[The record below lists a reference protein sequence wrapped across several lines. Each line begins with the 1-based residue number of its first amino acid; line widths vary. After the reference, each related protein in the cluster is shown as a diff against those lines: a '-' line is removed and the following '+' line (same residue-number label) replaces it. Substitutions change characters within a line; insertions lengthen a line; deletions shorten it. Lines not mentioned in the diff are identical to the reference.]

1 MYMRYAGSG
10 VGHYSVAL
18 SDTHANPNETPN
30 EDFAMDDDT
39 DLPRSVFPTTQPT
52 NLEESRISTAGHE
65 EVEDG
70 GQADDDIESDSS
82 EGSDEEENPDQDDN
96 DDLGAEDGE
105 GGFVDVE
112 DDEGYAVL

>member
-18 SDTHANPNETPN
+18 LDTRANPNETPN

-39 DLPRSVFPTTQPT
+39 DLPESVFPSTQPAD
-52 NLEESRISTAGHE
+52 LEECGITTGPE
-65 EVEDG
+65 EVGDG
-70 GQADDDIESDSS
+70 GQVDDIESDNS
-82 EGSDEEENPDQDDN
+82 EGSDEENPDQDDD